1 VLEVG
6 CGPGALARRLADEH
20 AIAVTAIDIS
30 ERMVQLARPRGIDAA
45 VCDVQSL
52 PFPDESFD
60 CAIAAWM
67 LYHRLTSIRG
77 FGRSLG
83 CCGPGGRLAVT
94 NSERHL
100 VELWQLVGRDR
111 YEFPFNVYERS
122 RESSSGI
129 STMSSRAML
138 RGP

>member
-1 VLEVG
+1 VLIEKLLGGSAGAVLEVG

-67 LYHRLTSIRG
+67 LYHVPDLDQGLREISRLLRP
-77 FGRSLG
+77 GRPSD
-83 CCGPGGRLAVT
+83 C
-94 NSERHL
+94 
-100 VELWQLVGRDR
+100 RDQQR
-111 YEFPFNVYERS
+111 AAS
-122 RESSSGI
+122 R
-129 STMSSRAML
+129 
-138 RGP
+138 